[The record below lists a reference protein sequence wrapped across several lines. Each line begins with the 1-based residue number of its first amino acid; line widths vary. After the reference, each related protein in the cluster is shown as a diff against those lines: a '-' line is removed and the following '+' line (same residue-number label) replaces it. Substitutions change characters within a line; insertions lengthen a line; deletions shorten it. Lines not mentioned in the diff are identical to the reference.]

1 MSRWENSISLSY
13 ARQDLIRWT
22 LVVLVLLHWLA
33 CILGILA
40 QLTSP
45 PRSDQLAMSVERAI
59 QDGDEQCYGCL
70 PDGARTPGSL
80 CSSPCLTTCEIWQ
93 LAQLQLPGGYNDEI
107 SARVARLSSE
117 QSWVCRY
124 SEAGKVSPPTWHA
137 EVWVAALYVALIQL
151 GGGVGS
157 IVPENFSEYIVF
169 LVGIIIGSVTWAM
182 VVGTICATMATGDPY
197 TNAFRAS
204 MDSLNYFLEDMQMP
218 QGLRIR
224 AREYLRNTRDL
235 FKKSSYNELIS
246 SLSPDLRAD
255 IVLHMSAKTL
265 ELVWY
270 LGSLEQPARVELAT
284 KLGRAGYA
292 PREKI
297 SSMKL
302 NILMRGVAAKAGNIL
317 TPSMYWGDDVIVTS
331 LALRDLRPAS
341 ALTYVEVTTVARE
354 DLDAVLADFPKSA
367 AIVRQAAMRIAMK
380 RAVVIISEF
389 VKTRQD
395 LRKSAGLRTRNS
407 AALSLASA
415 FGHTNDPAAEDPA
428 LILRIITGANLKDIV
443 DGELVE
449 EVDLDD
455 AAESDDGKA
464 MLNMLRRGRE
474 ERVTMRREI
483 AAVQSDVAAIKDMM
497 ATLLAHQKEKGR

>member
-1 MSRWENSISLSY
+1 M
-13 ARQDLIRWT
+13 
-22 LVVLVLLHWLA
+22 VLVLLHWLA

-197 TNAFRAS
+197 TNCLLYTSPSPRDGLLS
-204 MDSLNYFLEDMQMP
+204 RMP
-218 QGLRIR
+218 
-224 AREYLRNTRDL
+224 
-235 FKKSSYNELIS
+235 SS
-246 SLSPDLRAD
+246 A
-255 IVLHMSAKTL
+255 
-265 ELVWY
+265 
-270 LGSLEQPARVELAT
+270 
-284 KLGRAGYA
+284 
-292 PREKI
+292 
-297 SSMKL
+297 
-302 NILMRGVAAKAGNIL
+302 
-317 TPSMYWGDDVIVTS
+317 
-331 LALRDLRPAS
+331 
-341 ALTYVEVTTVARE
+341 
-354 DLDAVLADFPKSA
+354 
-367 AIVRQAAMRIAMK
+367 
-380 RAVVIISEF
+380 
-389 VKTRQD
+389 
-395 LRKSAGLRTRNS
+395 
-407 AALSLASA
+407 
-415 FGHTNDPAAEDPA
+415 
-428 LILRIITGANLKDIV
+428 
-443 DGELVE
+443 
-449 EVDLDD
+449 
-455 AAESDDGKA
+455 
-464 MLNMLRRGRE
+464 
-474 ERVTMRREI
+474 
-483 AAVQSDVAAIKDMM
+483 
-497 ATLLAHQKEKGR
+497 